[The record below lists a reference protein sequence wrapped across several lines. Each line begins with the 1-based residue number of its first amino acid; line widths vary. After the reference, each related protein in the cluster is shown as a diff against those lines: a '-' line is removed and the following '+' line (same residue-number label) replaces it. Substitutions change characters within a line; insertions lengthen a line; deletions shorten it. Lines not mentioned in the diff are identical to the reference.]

1 MTPHKEMCRVK
12 EYQPLRDKR
21 EPCEGSTPRRLAVT
35 KSREGFQKKV
45 VVTGI
50 QGRSDLLMVRT
61 EKNCGISQESKQ
73 YNFGGKVDR
82 VSMVG

>member
-12 EYQPLRDKR
+12 EYQPLWDKR
-21 EPCEGSTPRRLAVT
+21 EPCEGSTTRRLAVT
-35 KSREGFQKKV
+35 KSREGFQKV

-61 EKNCGISQESKQ
+61 EKTCGISQESKQ
-73 YNFGGKVDR
+73 YNFGGKI
-82 VSMVG
+82 VGI